1 MSQPR
6 GSRHTRAWV
15 LANVIGGAALVVVLS
30 LVLVGS
36 PGSGQGRP
44 SGSAP
49 ESGEPGRA
57 GHCTQFQQMV
67 ARCPNPT
74 STTTTSSSPASGAAS
89 SGGGSA
95 TDTPAQNAPTGTA
108 ASGRSDAAA
117 PSAPA
122 GAATGAASPAAPAD
136 AGPCAGSTP
145 PVAAPSGTWRCTF
158 DDEFNGTSLDTSKW
172 SPMLTY
178 ASAYRTG
185 PLFHQVCYVDNSSTI
200 NVSGGTLNLSV
211 VYSPQPV
218 ECQGTYASKG
228 QTNIEGGMVISYN
241 LFSQEYGFF
250 EASAEMPATSVPGLQ
265 ETLWLYP
272 ENETLYGP
280 WPDSGEID
288 YGEFYSEYPDNDVP
302 AIHYPGSD
310 NDPDATDDNC
320 VHAGSSPA
328 GQFHTYAVLWTPTS
342 ITTYYDGQPCMTDV
356 YAPYVTN
363 PDTAP
368 EPFNQPF
375 FLALTAALGAT
386 DGDQYRPG
394 QTPLP
399 ATTRIDWVR
408 AWQYG

>member
-1 MSQPR
+1 VTEVSRPR
-6 GSRHTRAWV
+6 GNRRKRAWV
-15 LANVIGGAALVVVLS
+15 LANVTGGVALIVVLS
-30 LVLVGS
+30 VVLVGS
-36 PGSGQGRP
+36 PGSGQPRAN
-44 SGSAP
+44 GSATG
-49 ESGEPGRA
+49 SGG
-57 GHCTQFQQMV
+57 GSTGLGDCTQYQQMV
-67 ARCPNPT
+67 DRCPNPT
-74 STTTTSSSPASGAAS
+74 TTTTTSSPPSSVSASP
-89 SGGGSA
+89 GGGS
-95 TDTPAQNAPTGTA
+95 TTYSSTQSGAPGP
-108 ASGRSDAAA
+108 AAA
-117 PSAPA
+117 RASAPA
-122 GAATGAASPAAPAD
+122 AVPSTSPGPAAPAD
-136 AGPCAGSTP
+136 LGPCAGTAP
-145 PVAAPSGTWRCTF
+145 PVAAPSGSWHCTF

-185 PLFHQVCYVDNSSTI
+185 PLFHQVCYVNNPSTI

-211 VYSPQPV
+211 VQSPEPIG
-218 ECQGTYASKG
+218 CQGTYASKA

-288 YGEFYSEYPDNDVP
+288 YGEFYSEYPNNDVP
-302 AIHYPGSD
+302 AIHYPGSG
-310 NDPDATDDNC
+310 NDPNATDDNC

-328 GQFHTYAVLWTPTS
+328 GQFHTYAALWTPTS

-356 YAPYVTN
+356 YGPYVNN

-375 FLALTAALGAT
+375 FLALTAALGAAN
-386 DGDQYRPG
+386 GDQYRPG
-394 QTPLP
+394 VTPLP
-399 ATTRIDWVR
+399 ATTKIDWVR
-408 AWQYG
+408 TWQYG